1 MAASAQQIEANRRN
15 AAGPHK
21 MTEAGKQSLRTNAL
35 RHGLAARLHVVL
47 AGEDEKFY
55 NEILES
61 LREEYAPQST
71 QEEMLVGQI
80 AENYWRLIRARNM
93 ESGSFKL
100 GIKIEAEEYGF
111 NRVEP
116 DDLLRGAN
124 LATALSHHHEIFA
137 RIARYE
143 TTAERSYYRAIRE
156 LDKLQTRRQKIAERQ
171 PQPEAAPTPAPEI
184 RSVPKSTP
192 THAAYTDEEIEI
204 ARQTMSKEDFETLLD
219 KITAPPSHQTVPK
232 AG

>member
-1 MAASAQQIEANRRN
+1 MAASERQIEANRRN
-15 AAGPHK
+15 AAGPHQ
-21 MTEAGKQSLRTNAL
+21 MTEAGKQSRRSNAL
-35 RHGLAARLHVVL
+35 RHGLAAKLHVVL
-47 AGEDEKFY
+47 TGEDEKFY
-55 NEILES
+55 NEILDS
-61 LREEYAPQST
+61 LREEYAPQNT

-93 ESGSFKL
+93 ESGSFKM
-100 GIKIEAEEYGF
+100 GIKIEAQEYGI

-156 LDKLQTRRQKIAERQ
+156 LDKIQTKRQKMAER
-171 PQPEAAPTPAPEI
+171 PLAETPPAPEI
-184 RSVPKSTP
+184 RSVQQNEPS
-192 THAAYTDEEIEI
+192 AA
-204 ARQTMSKEDFETLLD
+204 
-219 KITAPPSHQTVPK
+219 
-232 AG
+232 

>member
-156 LDKLQTRRQKIAERQ
+156 LDKLQTRRQKVAERQ
-171 PQPEAAPTPAPEI
+171 PQPEAAPTPEI
-184 RSVPKSTP
+184 RSVLKSTP
-192 THAAYTDEEIEI
+192 NQSACTDEEIEL
-204 ARQTMSKEDFETLLD
+204 ASQTMSKEDFEAFLD
-219 KITAPPSHQTVPK
+219 KITAPLSQQTVPK